1 MLDTYWSDH
10 CRHTTFLTEIDSV
23 RFEDPVLEKSWKRY
37 MDVRAELGR
46 EKKPVCL
53 MDLATVAVKYLKK
66 HGKLDKLDESE
77 EINACTVKMAAR
89 PPASAARSAIR

>member
-1 MLDTYWSDH
+1 MSITKITSEED
-10 CRHTTFLTEIDSV
+10 
-23 RFEDPVLEKSWKRY
+23 FEDKVLEKAWKRY

-53 MDLATVAVKYLKK
+53 MDLATVAVKYLRK

-77 EINACTVKMAAR
+77 EINACTVKMDVER
-89 PPASAARSAIR
+89 DGVKEPWLLLFKN